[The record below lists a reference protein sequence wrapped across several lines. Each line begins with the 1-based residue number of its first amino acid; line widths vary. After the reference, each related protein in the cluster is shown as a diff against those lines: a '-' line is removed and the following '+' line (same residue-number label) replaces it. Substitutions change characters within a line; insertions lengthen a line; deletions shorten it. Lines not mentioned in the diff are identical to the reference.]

1 MLEQAATAGRLMP
14 ETVVVVG
21 AGIAGLCTALA
32 LGRSDR
38 QVVVVERDGPPP
50 AGGADEAFHDHGKRT
65 GVGHLRQSHAFLAR
79 LRNIIRDDHPQLL
92 DDLAAAGVRDLT
104 FHDMLTDQQR
114 EAYEPKPQD
123 AELTIITSRRT
134 TLELVLRR
142 YVETLPNVTLR
153 PGVFVRR
160 LLTDRAADGALW
172 VTGVRAD
179 EHGREV
185 EIRTGVVVDAGGKGA
200 DLIDQLREAGAQI
213 PEFTESA
220 GILYFTRHY
229 RLKPGRS
236 EPPRTG
242 APPASGDLGF
252 LKFGVFPADNGCFS
266 ITLCAPEIEYEMRK
280 AIMKPQLFQQ
290 ITMLLPGLRPWTNP
304 DQAEPT
310 SKVFGMGDL
319 LCRWRDLVVD
329 RAPAALGY
337 FAIGDNLA
345 RTNPLYGRGCS
356 FAAVAAYRLREALDG
371 SNDPVTRARAYHDAV
386 WQDLRP
392 FFDLMLKQDRDALK
406 RAWAALTP
414 GHRPSFKARLAKSFA
429 EDGIAVAVRQDIDL
443 LRQAMR
449 GFHMLEHPEAWLKR
463 PGNLAR
469 VVRYWARGKTRNAAA
484 YPPKPGPGREEMMR
498 ALGLDHEADVR
509 LAAQPRLA
517 A

>member
-1 MLEQAATAGRLMP
+1 MG
-14 ETVVVVG
+14 ETVLVVG
-21 AGIAGLCTALA
+21 AGIAGLCCGLA

-38 QVVVVERDGPPP
+38 QVVILERDGPPP
-50 AGGADEAFHDHGKRT
+50 PGGADEAFHDWKRT

-92 DDLAAAGVRDLT
+92 ADLAAAGVRDLT
-104 FHDMLTDQQR
+104 FENMLTDQQR
-114 EAYEPKPQD
+114 EAYVPAPQD

-134 TLELVLRR
+134 TLELVMRR
-142 YVETLPNVTLR
+142 YVETLPNVSLR

-160 LLTDRAADGALW
+160 LMTERAADGTLQ

-179 EHGREV
+179 EGGREV
-185 EIRTGVVVDAGGKGA
+185 EIHADVVVDAGGKGA
-200 DLIDQLREAGAQI
+200 DLVDQLREAGAQV

-229 RLKPGRS
+229 RLRPGRS
-236 EPPRTG
+236 EPPRTSG

-252 LKFGVFPADNGCFS
+252 LKFGVFPGDNGCFS
-266 ITLCAPEIEYEMRK
+266 ITVCAPEIEYEIRK
-280 AIMKPQLFQQ
+280 AVMRPEVFQH
-290 ITMLLPGLRPWTNP
+290 ITELLPGLARWTHP

-319 LCRWRDLVVD
+319 ICRWRDLVVEGK
-329 RAPAALGY
+329 PAALGY
-337 FAIGDNLA
+337 FAVGDNLT

-371 SNDPVTRARAYHDAV
+371 SGDPLTRARAYHDAV

-406 RAWAALTP
+406 RAGAALSP
-414 GHRPSFKARLAKSFA
+414 GHRASLRGRVLKSFA
-429 EDGIAVAVRQDIDL
+429 EDGIAIAVRQDVDL
-443 LRQAMR
+443 LRKAMR
-449 GFHMLEHPEAWLKR
+449 GFHMLEHPQAWLKR
-463 PGNLAR
+463 PGNLAQVLR
-469 VVRYWARGKTRNAAA
+469 CWARGKRRNAAY
-484 YPPKPGPGREEMMR
+484 YPPKAGPGREEMMR
-498 ALGLDHEADVR
+498 ALGLDHEADIR
-509 LAAQPRLA
+509 LAAETRLA